1 MGNAAFPP
9 AANGSTSA
17 PSTPRRLS
25 GIANRLLA
33 RMSRSSSNLLDRI
46 EQFSTAAERAS
57 RSPSPLV
64 HRDPDLAMQRH
75 LEALAALRNAD
86 HLRQALEASMEDE
99 VRPAVPGVDTEV
111 VDRVTSVIE
120 YKCTGFPDNEV
131 CQICRD
137 TYSDGDTLRL
147 LPCLHRFHI
156 ACVEKWLVLSGVCPV
171 CKHKIA
177 TSS

>member
-1 MGNAAFPP
+1 MG
-9 AANGSTSA
+9 T
-17 PSTPRRLS
+17 
-25 GIANRLLA
+25 
-33 RMSRSSSNLLDRI
+33 NLLDRI

-57 RSPSPLV
+57 RSPSPVV
-64 HRDPDLAMQRH
+64 HGDPDLVMQRH

-99 VRPAVPGVDTEV
+99 VRPAVPGVETEV
-111 VDRVTSVIE
+111 VDRMTSVIE
-120 YKCTGFPDNEV
+120 YKCSGIADDDEV

-137 TYSDGDTLRL
+137 TYSDGDILRL

-171 CKHKIA
+171 CKHKISL
-177 TSS
+177 SS